1 MTHQSVSAG
10 VKDPETSIS
19 NSNGRL
25 MSFPMDPTE
34 VHVGKKPYPGLNHDG
49 FAGEPLSRKF
59 DRRHRRQLRASGTSE
74 ESYPIMSVAM
84 PKPTQ
89 NDWVKTVLFDRGY
102 LPRIRGEAIKVYL
115 AVIEA
120 CGGVP
125 DRSVTMSLSLLMR
138 RTQLSCPTVIDS
150 LSHLE
155 DLGLVVSTT
164 RQRGKVK
171 TYYVSDP
178 PALISASE
186 TVKCRSS
193 QRQSRCS
200 SKLPRFLMLP
210 SCQVTVSTL
219 EVDPHP
225 RIRDGSCREP
235 PATRS

>member
-1 MTHQSVSAG
+1 
-10 VKDPETSIS
+10 
-19 NSNGRL
+19 
-25 MSFPMDPTE
+25 
-34 VHVGKKPYPGLNHDG
+34 
-49 FAGEPLSRKF
+49 
-59 DRRHRRQLRASGTSE
+59 
-74 ESYPIMSVAM
+74 MSVAT

-164 RQRGKVK
+164 HQRGKVK

-178 PALISASE
+178 PPLIPAS
-186 TVKCRSS
+186 T
-193 QRQSRCS
+193 SR
-200 SKLPRFLMLP
+200 
-210 SCQVTVSTL
+210 
-219 EVDPHP
+219 
-225 RIRDGSCREP
+225 
-235 PATRS
+235 